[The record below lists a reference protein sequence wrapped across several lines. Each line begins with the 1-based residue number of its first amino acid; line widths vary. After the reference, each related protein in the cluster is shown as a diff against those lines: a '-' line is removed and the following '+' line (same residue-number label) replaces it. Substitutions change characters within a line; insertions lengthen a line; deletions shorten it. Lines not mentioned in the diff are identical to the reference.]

1 MAGEAIKK
9 SILQMAHGAIE
20 ERVDIEMARIIE
32 NILNENT
39 KPETKRKLTLELA
52 FEPNEDRSMVTVSA
66 VAKAALAPLRSVA
79 TALYVDRDS
88 DGKPIAVE
96 AKADI
101 PGQTS
106 IFEEGRPVELKVV
119 NN

>member
-1 MAGEAIKK
+1 MKK

-66 VAKAALAPLRSVA
+66 VAKAALAPLRSVG
-79 TALYVDRDS
+79 TALALGLDKEGTPVT
-88 DGKPIAVE
+88 VE
-96 AKADI
+96 AKADL
-101 PGQTS
+101 PGQTNL
-106 IFEEGRPVELKVV
+106 FESENMPVELNIVA
-119 NN
+119 N

>member
-1 MAGEAIKK
+1 MKR

-39 KPETKRKLTLELA
+39 KPETKRKLRLELV
-52 FEPNEDRSMVTVSA
+52 FEPNEDRSMITVSA
-66 VAKAALAPLRSVA
+66 VAKATLAPLRSVT
-79 TALYVDRDS
+79 TALYVDRDP
-88 DGKPIAVE
+88 DGKLIAVE

-106 IFEEGRPVELKVV
+106 LFEEPRTVELKVV